1 MRKSILSAAVALL
14 AIGATAGAQAQNVIA
29 NGDFELSN
37 VATGGFE
44 NFANISATQGWNN
57 LQWGSYS
64 GTSSIVDVAGDQ
76 AARVNGGDAI
86 WSAFQVTTSGNY
98 ELSFDAVGDGYYLLY
113 NASTNVE
120 LDRVFVQ
127 QVTETTLQS
136 AAYSLN
142 TGDVY
147 RLYFGSTVLPPTFSN
162 SLTVDNVTVAAV
174 VPEPETYAMMLAGL
188 GALGLMN
195 RRRMN
200 GKRA

>member
-1 MRKSILSAAVALL
+1 MRKSIISAAVALL

-29 NGDFELSN
+29 NGDFELAN

-44 NFANISATQGWNN
+44 SFANLGWNN

-76 AARVNGGDAI
+76 AARVNGGDVI
-86 WSAFQVTTSGNY
+86 WSAFQVTTAGDY
-98 ELSFDAVGDGYYLLY
+98 ELSFDAVGDGYYSLY

>member
-44 NFANISATQGWNN
+44 DFANISATQGWSN

-76 AARVNGGDAI
+76 AARVNNGDMI
-86 WSAFQVTTSGNY
+86 WAAFQVTTAGDY
-98 ELSFDAVGDGYYLLY
+98 EISFDTFGSGYYSLF
-113 NASTNVE
+113 NASTNVA
-120 LDRVFVQ
+120 LNTSILNNA
-127 QVTETTLQS
+127 TETTVVSS
-136 AAYSLN
+136 AYTLN
-142 TGDVY
+142 TTDVY

>member
-44 NFANISATQGWNN
+44 NFANISATQGWSN

-76 AARVNGGDAI
+76 AARVNNGDMI
-86 WSAFQVTTSGNY
+86 WAAFQVTTAGDY
-98 ELSFDAVGDGYYLLY
+98 EISFDTFGSGYYSLF
-113 NASTNVE
+113 NASTNVA
-120 LDRVFVQ
+120 LNTSILNNA
-127 QVTETTLQS
+127 TETTVVSS
-136 AAYSLN
+136 AYTLN
-142 TGDVY
+142 TTDVY
-147 RLYFGSTVLPPTFSN
+147 RLYFGSTVLPPNFSN
-162 SLTVDNVTVAAV
+162 SLTVDNVAVAAV

>member
-44 NFANISATQGWNN
+44 SFANLGWSNV
-57 LQWGSYS
+57 QWGSYN

-76 AARVNGGDAI
+76 AARVNGGDVI
-86 WSAFQVTTSGNY
+86 WSAFQVTTAGDY
-98 ELSFDAVGDGYYLLY
+98 ELSFDAVGDGYYSLY

-127 QVTETTLQS
+127 QATETTLQS

>member
-29 NGDFELSN
+29 NGDFELAN

-44 NFANISATQGWNN
+44 SFANLGWNN

-76 AARVNGGDAI
+76 AARVNGGDVI
-86 WSAFQVTTSGNY
+86 WSAFQVTTAGDY

-127 QVTETTLQS
+127 QATETTLQS

>member
-1 MRKSILSAAVALL
+1 MRKSIISAAVALL

-29 NGDFELSN
+29 NGDFELAN

-44 NFANISATQGWNN
+44 SFANLGWNN

-76 AARVNGGDAI
+76 AARVNGGDVI
-86 WSAFQVTTSGNY
+86 WSAFQVTTAGDY
-98 ELSFDAVGDGYYLLY
+98 ELSFDAVGDGYYSLY

-147 RLYFGSTVLPPTFSN
+147 RLYFGSIVLPPTFSN

>member
-29 NGDFELSN
+29 NGDFELAN

-44 NFANISATQGWNN
+44 SFANLGWNN

-86 WSAFQVTTSGNY
+86 WSAFQVTTAGDY

-127 QVTETTLQS
+127 QATETTLQS

>member
-44 NFANISATQGWNN
+44 SFANLGWNN

-76 AARVNGGDAI
+76 AARVNGGDVI
-86 WSAFQVTTSGNY
+86 WSAFQVTTAGDY

-127 QVTETTLQS
+127 QATETTLQS

-147 RLYFGSTVLPPTFSN
+147 RLYFGSIVLPPTFSN

>member
-14 AIGATAGAQAQNVIA
+14 AIGATAGAQAQNVVA
-29 NGDFELSN
+29 NGDFEQSN

-44 NFANISATQGWNN
+44 SFANLGWSNV
-57 LQWGSYS
+57 QWGSYN

-76 AARVNGGDAI
+76 SARVSGGDAI
-86 WSAFQVTTSGNY
+86 WATFQVGTAGDY
-98 ELSFDAVGDGYYLLY
+98 EISFDTFGDGYYSLY
-113 NASTNVE
+113 NASTSTALNIDF
-120 LDRVFVQ
+120 LSN
-127 QVTETTLQS
+127 VTETTVTS
-136 AAYSLN
+136 SIYTLN
-142 TGDVY
+142 TTDVY

>member
-1 MRKSILSAAVALL
+1 MRNSILSAAVALL

-44 NFANISATQGWNN
+44 SFANLGWSNV
-57 LQWGSYS
+57 QWGSYS

-86 WSAFQVTTSGNY
+86 WAAFQVSAAGDY
-98 ELSFDAVGDGYYLLY
+98 QLSFDTVGDGYYALY
-113 NASTNVE
+113 NASTNTALN
-120 LDRVFVQ
+120 LDFLSNVA
-127 QVTETTLQS
+127 ETAVSS
-136 AAYSLN
+136 AVYTLN
-142 TGDVY
+142 TTDVY

-162 SLTVDNVTVAAV
+162 SLTIDNVSVAAV

-188 GALGLMN
+188 GALGLMS

-200 GKRA
+200 AKRA

>member
-29 NGDFELSN
+29 NGDFELAN

-44 NFANISATQGWNN
+44 SFANLGWNN

-76 AARVNGGDAI
+76 AARVNGGDVI
-86 WSAFQVTTSGNY
+86 WSAFQVTTAGDY
-98 ELSFDAVGDGYYLLY
+98 ELSFDAVGDGYYSLY

-147 RLYFGSTVLPPTFSN
+147 RLYFGSIVLPPTFSN

>member
-76 AARVNGGDAI
+76 AARVNGGDVI
-86 WSAFQVTTSGNY
+86 WSAFQVTTAGDY

-113 NASTNVE
+113 NASTKVE

-127 QVTETTLQS
+127 QATETTLQS

-147 RLYFGSTVLPPTFSN
+147 RLYFGSIVLPPTFSN

>member
-1 MRKSILSAAVALL
+1 MRKSIISAAVALL

-29 NGDFELSN
+29 NGDFELAN

-44 NFANISATQGWNN
+44 SFANLGWNN

-76 AARVNGGDAI
+76 AARVNGGDVI
-86 WSAFQVTTSGNY
+86 WSAFQVTTAGDY

>member
-14 AIGATAGAQAQNVIA
+14 AIGATACAQAQNVIA
-29 NGDFELSN
+29 NGDFELAN

-44 NFANISATQGWNN
+44 SFANLGWNN

-76 AARVNGGDAI
+76 AARVNGGDVI
-86 WSAFQVTTSGNY
+86 WSAFQVTTAGDY
-98 ELSFDAVGDGYYLLY
+98 ELSFDAVGDGYYSLY

-127 QVTETTLQS
+127 QATETTLQS

-147 RLYFGSTVLPPTFSN
+147 RLYFGSIVLPPTFSN

>member
-1 MRKSILSAAVALL
+1 MRKSIISAAVALL

-29 NGDFELSN
+29 NGDFELAN

-44 NFANISATQGWNN
+44 SFANLGWNN

-76 AARVNGGDAI
+76 AARVNGGDVI
-86 WSAFQVTTSGNY
+86 WSAFQVTTAGDY
-98 ELSFDAVGDGYYLLY
+98 ELSFDAVGDGYYSLY

-127 QVTETTLQS
+127 QATETTLQS

-147 RLYFGSTVLPPTFSN
+147 RLYFGSIVLPPTFSN

>member
-29 NGDFELSN
+29 NGDFELAN

-44 NFANISATQGWNN
+44 SFANLGWNN

-76 AARVNGGDAI
+76 SARVNGGDAI
-86 WSAFQVTTSGNY
+86 WSAFQVTAAGDY
-98 ELSFDAVGDGYYLLY
+98 EISFDTFGDGYFSLY
-113 NASTNVE
+113 NASTSTALSMNF
-120 LDRVFVQ
+120 LSN
-127 QVTETTLQS
+127 VTETTV
-136 AAYSLN
+136 AAGVYTLN
-142 TGDVY
+142 TTDVY

-162 SLTVDNVTVAAV
+162 SLTVDNVSVAA

>member
-1 MRKSILSAAVALL
+1 MRKSIISAAVALL

-29 NGDFELSN
+29 NGDFELAN

-44 NFANISATQGWNN
+44 SFANLGWNN

-76 AARVNGGDAI
+76 AARVNGGDVI
-86 WSAFQVTTSGNY
+86 WSAFQVTTAGDY
-98 ELSFDAVGDGYYLLY
+98 ELSFDAVGDGYYSLY

-147 RLYFGSTVLPPTFSN
+147 RLYFGSTVLPPAFSN

>member
-76 AARVNGGDAI
+76 AARVNGGDVI
-86 WSAFQVTTSGNY
+86 WSAFQVTTAGDY
-98 ELSFDAVGDGYYLLY
+98 ELSFDAVGDGSGANQYFNVSVIGIIRSKCQLLDPLTRR
-113 NASTNVE
+113 NK
-120 LDRVFVQ
+120 
-127 QVTETTLQS
+127 
-136 AAYSLN
+136 AAC
-142 TGDVY
+142 TRY
-147 RLYFGSTVLPPTFSN
+147 RGIFHTDTI
-162 SLTVDNVTVAAV
+162 
-174 VPEPETYAMMLAGL
+174 
-188 GALGLMN
+188 
-195 RRRMN
+195 R
-200 GKRA
+200 

>member
-29 NGDFELSN
+29 NGDFELAN

-44 NFANISATQGWNN
+44 SFANLGWNN

-76 AARVNGGDAI
+76 AARVNGGDVI
-86 WSAFQVTTSGNY
+86 WSAFQVTTAGDY
-98 ELSFDAVGDGYYLLY
+98 ELSFDAVGDGYYSLY